1 MGSLMRTILEYVCLV
16 SLGVKIGHV
25 YLIEYSK
32 NTHQI
37 TRGDDDD
44 DRRLPRFLNSW
55 RQRTTDDDARRAT
68 TVDDPR
74 ARRFV
79 ASTVRDRIA
88 VVVSIVVSVARA
100 PTN

>member
-1 MGSLMRTILEYVCLV
+1 
-16 SLGVKIGHV
+16 V

-37 TRGDDDD
+37 TRDDDDDD

-79 ASTVRDRIA
+79 ASTIRDRIA